1 MNALFAPAVA
11 LLNRMRYPK
20 KFALLGVIA
29 LLVIGS
35 LLVQLAMTLREDIDF
50 AEKEVDALG
59 ITPRLLQVIQTS
71 QQHRGLSSGL
81 LNGNEEMRPLLQ
93 KKTGE
98 VAAAIKSVGDGFVGG
113 AVPSGLR
120 RWQEVQKDWAALE
133 SGGLQLKPREN
144 LLAHTAMI
152 RKAVLTLHDLGD
164 DGNLT
169 LDPSADTYYL
179 IDNVIRRVPDVSERL
194 GRLRAMGTGALA
206 AKSLDDQRRFDI
218 STQLGELNMT
228 LADFNE
234 NLDRA
239 ATANPALRGSLDKL
253 GTEFNTVASQVIDAL
268 QEHILKGDFEMA
280 PKAYFDLVTR
290 AIDMTY
296 AKTYGELIPWID
308 ALLKERIA
316 AHQKAFLINAIISG
330 VALLLLLYLAV
341 GFCVAVLQSVKELRT
356 GAQEFANCDLRSRIN
371 FSARDEL
378 RLVADQFNEMAQ
390 AVAVVIG
397 KVQSG
402 ANDVAGAAVAL
413 AGSASRVSDGSEQQS
428 TAATGMAAAIE
439 QMTVG
444 ISEIASSAASAE
456 GISSASG
463 RISSEGGAVVA
474 RTVAEMK
481 RIASSVRDSAEVIQ
495 QLGDQSTQI
504 SAIVNSIKEIADQTN
519 LLALNAAIEAA
530 RAGETGRGFAVV
542 ADEVRKLAE
551 RTAKATDEITGMVAA
566 IQKGTRLAV
575 ETMNDG
581 VTRVEGGVELA
592 GQAGDSMEQIR
603 AGAGQVVDAVTDI
616 SAALREQGAASTEI
630 ARNVEHI
637 AQMAEQNSAAVR
649 DTADT
654 AQRLK
659 SLAQQLQDEV
669 AHFKI

>member
-59 ITPRLLQVIQTS
+59 ITPRLLQVIQTT

-113 AVPSGLR
+113 GVPSGLR

-133 SGGLQLKPREN
+133 SGGLQMKLREN

-253 GTEFNTVASQVIDAL
+253 GTEFNTVTSQVIDAL

-308 ALLKERIA
+308 TLLKERIA
-316 AHQKAFLINAIISG
+316 AHQKAFLINAIIAG
-330 VALLLLLYLAV
+330 VALCCTWRLASAWQ
-341 GFCVAVLQSVKELRT
+341 CCS
-356 GAQEFANCDLRSRIN
+356 RSR
-371 FSARDEL
+371 SCAPAPRTL
-378 RLVADQFNEMAQ
+378 P
-390 AVAVVIG
+390 
-397 KVQSG
+397 
-402 ANDVAGAAVAL
+402 
-413 AGSASRVSDGSEQQS
+413 
-428 TAATGMAAAIE
+428 TATC
-439 QMTVG
+439 
-444 ISEIASSAASAE
+444 
-456 GISSASG
+456 
-463 RISSEGGAVVA
+463 
-474 RTVAEMK
+474 
-481 RIASSVRDSAEVIQ
+481 VR
-495 QLGDQSTQI
+495 
-504 SAIVNSIKEIADQTN
+504 
-519 LLALNAAIEAA
+519 
-530 RAGETGRGFAVV
+530 
-542 ADEVRKLAE
+542 
-551 RTAKATDEITGMVAA
+551 
-566 IQKGTRLAV
+566 
-575 ETMNDG
+575 
-581 VTRVEGGVELA
+581 
-592 GQAGDSMEQIR
+592 
-603 AGAGQVVDAVTDI
+603 
-616 SAALREQGAASTEI
+616 ASTF
-630 ARNVEHI
+630 RPGT
-637 AQMAEQNSAAVR
+637 S
-649 DTADT
+649 
-654 AQRLK
+654 
-659 SLAQQLQDEV
+659 
-669 AHFKI
+669 

>member
-1 MNALFAPAVA
+1 
-11 LLNRMRYPK
+11 
-20 KFALLGVIA
+20 
-29 LLVIGS
+29 
-35 LLVQLAMTLREDIDF
+35 
-50 AEKEVDALG
+50 
-59 ITPRLLQVIQTS
+59 
-71 QQHRGLSSGL
+71 
-81 LNGNEEMRPLLQ
+81 
-93 KKTGE
+93 
-98 VAAAIKSVGDGFVGG
+98 
-113 AVPSGLR
+113 
-120 RWQEVQKDWAALE
+120 
-133 SGGLQLKPREN
+133 
-144 LLAHTAMI
+144 
-152 RKAVLTLHDLGD
+152 
-164 DGNLT
+164 
-169 LDPSADTYYL
+169 
-179 IDNVIRRVPDVSERL
+179 
-194 GRLRAMGTGALA
+194 
-206 AKSLDDQRRFDI
+206 
-218 STQLGELNMT
+218 
-228 LADFNE
+228 
-234 NLDRA
+234 
-239 ATANPALRGSLDKL
+239 
-253 GTEFNTVASQVIDAL
+253 
-268 QEHILKGDFEMA
+268 
-280 PKAYFDLVTR
+280 
-290 AIDMTY
+290 
-296 AKTYGELIPWID
+296 
-308 ALLKERIA
+308 
-316 AHQKAFLINAIISG
+316 
-330 VALLLLLYLAV
+330 
-341 GFCVAVLQSVKELRT
+341 
-356 GAQEFANCDLRSRIN
+356 
-371 FSARDEL
+371 
-378 RLVADQFNEMAQ
+378 VADQFNEMAQ

-397 KVQSG
+397 KVQNG

-463 RISSEGGAVVA
+463 RISSEGGVVVA